1 MSSQELIQLLERYA
15 ARETSME
22 EEDRLVELFSNDE
35 YREIILEFLEKH
47 WTSDSGQRLFPTPVS
62 EEKANQLFSTI
73 AVAAHDQMRTKQSRV
88 VLFRWTAAAAILLVL
103 ALSWFLYK
111 TPNDSMN
118 PSAKLAITKS
128 NDVAAPDRSLAVLAE
143 EDGSSL
149 PINAVEP
156 GSLDNPEFQVR
167 QQNGKKILDYSS
179 ITATPVSTSNH
190 ELLNPRG
197 SKQLILFLSDGT
209 KVVLNAGSRI
219 RYPNYFTGNTR
230 TIELE
235 GEAYFEVA
243 KDKSRPFL
251 VKAKNASIEVLGT
264 HFNVDTHEQQD
275 KVEVTLLEGSVKISK
290 EGTNNIL
297 VPGQK
302 AIVSK
307 AIDII
312 KADTSQAIAWTND
325 LFNFKGME
333 LKEILTQVSD
343 WYDIAVV
350 EEQQIPDIKLSGII
364 SRDLPL
370 SRILELISMSSG
382 LQFSLN
388 EKKIMLMNP

>member
-15 ARETSME
+15 AREASIE
-22 EEDRLVELFSNDE
+22 EEDRLVELFSNEE
-35 YREIILEFLEKH
+35 YRELILEFLDKH
-47 WTSDSGQRLFPTPVS
+47 WNSDTGQRLFPAMVS
-62 EEKANQLFSTI
+62 DEKANQLFSTI
-73 AVAAHDQMRTKQSRV
+73 AVAAHEKMRAKAARV
-88 VLFRWTAAAAILLVL
+88 MVFRWTAAAAILLLL
-103 ALSWFLYK
+103 AMSWLLYQAP
-111 TPNDSMN
+111 TNSVNSTDT
-118 PSAKLAITKS
+118 LAATNS
-128 NDVAAPDRSLAVLAE
+128 TDVAAPDRSLAVLAA
-143 EDGSSL
+143 EDGSKL
-149 PINAVEP
+149 PIHTIEP
-156 GSLDNPEFQVR
+156 GSTGTHEFEVR
-167 QQNGKKILDYSS
+167 QQNGKRIVDYT
-179 ITATPVSTSNH
+179 IVAATPLNTSNH

-302 AIVSK
+302 AIVST

>member
-15 ARETSME
+15 ARETSVE
-22 EEDRLVELFSNDE
+22 EEDRLVELFSQAE
-35 YREIILEFLEKH
+35 YRELILEFLEKH
-47 WTSDSGQRLFPTPVS
+47 WTSDTGQHLFPTPVS
-62 EEKANQLFSTI
+62 AEKANQLFSTI
-73 AVAAHDQMRTKQSRV
+73 AVAAHEQMRSKKARV
-88 VLFRWTAAAAILLVL
+88 VLFRWTAAAAIIL
-103 ALSWFLYK
+103 ALFISWLLH
-111 TPNDSMN
+111 TTSTDSMN
-118 PSAKLAITKS
+118 PSPRHSLANN
-128 NDVAAPDRSLAVLAE
+128 NDIAAPDRSLAVLAK
-143 EDGSSL
+143 EDGNKL
-149 PINAVEP
+149 PLHTIEP
-156 GSLDNPEFQVR
+156 GTSANQKFEIR
-167 QQNGKKILDYSS
+167 QQNGKRIVDY
-179 ITATPVSTSNH
+179 TVVAAAPLTTSNH

-197 SKQLILFLSDGT
+197 SKQIILFLSDGT
-209 KVVLNAGSRI
+209 KVVLNAGSKI
-219 RYPNYFTGNTR
+219 RYPNYFTGTSR
-230 TIELE
+230 RVELE

-243 KDKSRPFL
+243 KDKQRPFL

-275 KVEVTLLEGSVKISK
+275 KVEVTLLEGSVKITK

-297 VPGQK
+297 LPGQK
-302 AIVSK
+302 AIVSS

-343 WYDIAVV
+343 WYDIEVDEKLQV
-350 EEQQIPDIKLSGII
+350 PEIKLSGII

-370 SRILELISMSSG
+370 SKILELISMSSG

-388 EKKIMLMNP
+388 EKKIILMNP